1 MIFRDAIRTCFMWKD
16 ARSFFR
22 FSEFDEIAKILCV
35 RAMAYFLKMQGIRF
49 LRLVLS

>member
-16 ARSFFR
+16 ALSFFR
-22 FSEFDEIAKILCV
+22 FFEFDEIAKILCV
-35 RAMAYFLKMQGIRF
+35 RTMVYFLKIRF